1 MSAKPKITVI
11 IPCYNSGRF
20 LLRSVESI
28 LSQTYKNFELLIIND
43 GSNDKITLSIIEKY
57 KRSKKIKILNQKNYG
72 LSSARNLGIKSSKT
86 KFLLMLDADDWI
98 APETLETFYEFL
110 NKYKNYKYV
119 YSNINLADE
128 KKGILKKN
136 YNYFEQL
143 FTNQIPYCALFRR
156 EVFTKFGGYDEKMLK
171 VSKTGISI

>member
-98 APETLETFYEFL
+98 AP
-110 NKYKNYKYV
+110 
-119 YSNINLADE
+119 A
-128 KKGILKKN
+128 
-136 YNYFEQL
+136 
-143 FTNQIPYCALFRR
+143 
-156 EVFTKFGGYDEKMLK
+156 TK
-171 VSKTGISI
+171 